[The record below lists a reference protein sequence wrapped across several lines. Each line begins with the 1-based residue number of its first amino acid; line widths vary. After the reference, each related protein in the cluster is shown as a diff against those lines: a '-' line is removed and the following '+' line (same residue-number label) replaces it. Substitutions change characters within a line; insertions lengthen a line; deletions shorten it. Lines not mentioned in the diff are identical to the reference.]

1 MATLISK
8 KPSPSEISI
17 NSASSHEKES
27 PEPNQPKSDFD
38 LLFNQKANANDDS
51 ISGCEVELK
60 LFSVGSSFQAN
71 ELLSTIRNKK
81 QPKQRGFSCNFCNKN
96 FSTSQALGGHQNAHK
111 QERAIAKRRKEMGMG
126 ALGHH
131 HHFSY
136 YPFSTLNHQVPLYG
150 SYNRSSL
157 GVSVQSPMIR
167 RPAAAVFPWVPLRDR
182 FGNRQVLMNSGLD
195 YENRRQQGLMQAQKG
210 SSIAADKPPTSGD
223 SLKGESPL
231 QSDHKDDHSSKLDLS
246 LKL

>member
-1 MATLISK
+1 M
-8 KPSPSEISI
+8 SI

-38 LLFNQKANANDDS
+38 LLFNQKANAKDDS
-51 ISGCEVELK
+51 ISGSE
-60 LFSVGSSFQAN
+60 AN

-111 QERAIAKRRKEMGMG
+111 QERAIAKRRKEMDMG

-167 RPAAAVFPWVPLRDR
+167 RPAATVFPWVPLRDR
-182 FGNRQVLMNSGLD
+182 FGNGQVLMNSRLD
-195 YENRRQQGLMQAQKG
+195 YENRRQQGLMQAQK
-210 SSIAADKPPTSGD
+210 
-223 SLKGESPL
+223 ESPL